1 MLDISHERHLF
12 AQQGSLSTTDPGGL
26 DVVDSANAV
35 STAPKLL
42 EAGLLMVLL
51 RCG

>member
-12 AQQGSLSTTDPGGL
+12 AQQGSLSTTERGSL

-35 STAPKLL
+35 SKAPKLL
-42 EAGLLMVLL
+42 EAGLLKVLL

>member
-12 AQQGSLSTTDPGGL
+12 AQQGSLSTTDPGGM
-26 DVVDSANAV
+26 DVVESA
-35 STAPKLL
+35 TAPKLL
-42 EAGLLMVLL
+42 EAGLLKVLL